1 MKRVRFCWGSNV
13 RDDNSILSVDL
24 TDPDIYLDQQL
35 VLPKDMLHIVRTL
48 FLCGSR
54 HSKAVDRR
62 ELGHDRV
69 KLAPRAHCPK
79 KSRKVVCLEQPWPTH
94 GTSLAAS
101 PNSSGTM

>member
-24 TDPDIYLDQQL
+24 TDPDIYLDRQL

-94 GTSLAAS
+94 GTSLD
-101 PNSSGTM
+101 